1 VNDPNG
7 PSTSAS
13 PRASRAPG
21 EAGRAGSST
30 DGVDQGRAT
39 ANGSPTEPS
48 APVSRTKR
56 RKLRIYG
63 PAPRRGMMA
72 LSIGSFVLLLA
83 AWWFA
88 SALHLAS
95 DQFLPSPTDV
105 FNQLVDLAK
114 AGTLWSDTVASVRRI
129 TVGFLLATA
138 FALPIGALIGV
149 YRWVDAAIEP
159 PVGFIRY
166 MPAVAFIPLTIV
178 WVGID
183 ENQKY
188 LMVFIGTFFQ
198 QVLMVQDNFRRV
210 PREYVEIG
218 YTLGMREPN
227 ILRRIVF
234 PAAAPQVW
242 DTLRITLGWAWTYL
256 VVAELVAAQ
265 SGLGYRTLV
274 AQRFFQTDEIFGVI
288 LVIGFLGLIFDQSMR
303 LVGHRLFRW
312 SESKR

>member
-1 VNDPNG
+1 MSQPGNSG
-7 PSTSAS
+7 KSAS
-13 PRASRAPG
+13 SGASTALG
-21 EAGRAGSST
+21 EAFRPARDPGTDKKGSN
-30 DGVDQGRAT
+30 
-39 ANGSPTEPS
+39 ANGSISKPS
-48 APVSRTKR
+48 PPIKRVKR

-63 PAPRRGMMA
+63 DAPRHQRLA
-72 LSIGSFVLLLA
+72 LTIGSFLVLFG

-88 SALHLAS
+88 SAAHLAS
-95 DQFLPSPTDV
+95 EHFLPSPSQV
-105 FNQLVDLAK
+105 VNQIIDLAK
-114 AGTLWSDTVASVRRI
+114 AGTLWSDAVASVRRI
-129 TVGFLLATA
+129 SIGFLLATA
-138 FALPIGALIGV
+138 VALPIGALIGV
-149 YRWVDAAIEP
+149 YRWADAAIEP

-188 LMVFIGTFFQ
+188 LMVFLGTFFQ
-198 QVLMVQDNFRRV
+198 QVLMIQDNFRRV

-218 YTLGMREPN
+218 YTLGMSEPS

-274 AQRFFQTDEIFGVI
+274 AQRFFETDVIFGVI
-288 LVIGFLGLIFDQSMR
+288 LVIGLLGLIMDQSMR
-303 LVGHRLFRW
+303 VVGNRLFRW
-312 SESKR
+312 AESRR